1 MVAGMADVLNG
12 KVKLEDNKDI
22 ATALQGIDAKLK
34 AESEK
39 RAAAVAQKAEEEG
52 NKFAAEFAKKDGVK
66 KTASG
71 LLYRVEKAGSG
82 NAINATDVVK
92 VHYTG
97 KLPDGTVFDSSV
109 QRGTPA
115 EFPLNQVI
123 KGWTEGLQLVKKG
136 GKIEL
141 VLPPDLAYGKDGAGA
156 SIPPNSTLYFD
167 VEVLDVIPAKK

>member
-1 MVAGMADVLNG
+1 MLKIQKVSALALMLSAVISGNVLAAEQNDAKFKEESSYAVGVLFGTDLQGLINAQKGVIDYDNAKVVAGIADVLNG

-71 LLYRVEKAGSG
+71 
-82 NAINATDVVK
+82 
-92 VHYTG
+92 
-97 KLPDGTVFDSSV
+97 
-109 QRGTPA
+109 
-115 EFPLNQVI
+115 
-123 KGWTEGLQLVKKG
+123 
-136 GKIEL
+136 
-141 VLPPDLAYGKDGAGA
+141 
-156 SIPPNSTLYFD
+156 
-167 VEVLDVIPAKK
+167 